1 MTVEN
6 MTYEE
11 METYLFAI
19 PRFTKK
25 HTQREMNEILVSL
38 GVREESFQII
48 HIAGTNGKGSVC
60 AYLQGILLQAGITV
74 GMFTS
79 PHLIHMR
86 ERFLVN
92 GEMVAREKVLA
103 AFYHVMKVVGE
114 ASPPSFFEMM
124 FYLAMVLYQE
134 EKVAVLILETGL
146 GGRLDV
152 TNCIKAPILT
162 GITRIGLDHTEYL
175 GNTIEEVTMEK
186 AGIIKEGIPVVYLE
200 SNQSSSTIIRQVA
213 TRKKAPFTAVSC
225 ENEQNYRF
233 HHKKIDFSYVS
244 SYYNIITVSI
254 SSIALYQ
261 VENVA
266 IALGIVDQIGE
277 GLKISKEAI
286 LKGIEATNWEGR
298 MEEIAESIYVD
309 GAHNVDGIRAFLQT
323 VEAMNEV
330 DLVLVFACACDKNYE
345 DMIQEIATSE
355 LFGQVIITQ
364 VHSDR
369 GADGTILEAAFR
381 RYGVS
386 KVQNIPNY
394 EQVWLQCK
402 NLQEQGKTIYI
413 AGSLYLVGIL
423 KSLSKQT

>member
-11 METYLFAI
+11 MEAYLFAI

-25 HTQREMNEILVSL
+25 HTQREMNETLVSL
-38 GVREESFQII
+38 GVREESFRII

-60 AYLQGILLQAGITV
+60 AYLQGILLQAGISV

-103 AFYHVMKVVGE
+103 AFYHVMEVVEE

-134 EKVAVLILETGL
+134 EKVAVIILETGL

-152 TNCIKAPILT
+152 TNCIKTPLLT
-162 GITRIGLDHTEYL
+162 AITRIGLDHTEYL
-175 GNTIEEVTMEK
+175 GNTIEEVTLEK
-186 AGIIKEGIPVVYLE
+186 AGIIKEGIPVVYLDA
-200 SNQSSSTIIRQVA
+200 NQSSSTIIRQIA
-213 TRKKAPFTAVSC
+213 TRKMAPHIAVSC

-244 SYYNIITVSI
+244 SYYNISTVSI

-266 IALGIVDQIGE
+266 IVLGIVDQIGE
-277 GLKISKEAI
+277 ELQITNEAI
-286 LKGIEATNWEGR
+286 LKGIEATKWEGR
-298 MEEIAESIYVD
+298 MEEIVESIYLD

-323 VEAMNEV
+323 VGAMNEV
-330 DLVLVFACACDKNYE
+330 DSVLVFACACDKNYE
-345 DMIQEIATSE
+345 DMIQEIAISE
-355 LFGQVIITQ
+355 LFGQVIITK

-369 GADGTILEAAFR
+369 GADGTILETTFR

-386 KVQNIPNY
+386 QVENVPDY
-394 EQVWLQCK
+394 EQLWLQCK
-402 NLQEQGKTIYI
+402 NLQEQGKTIFI
-413 AGSLYLVGIL
+413 AGSLYLVGIF
-423 KSLSKQT
+423 KALSKQR